1 MSGFNF
7 FNSNEA
13 PLPVGPYSSG
23 VILENGFIF
32 LSGQISLN
40 KNGEL
45 VGKNIREQTENVLN
59 KIKVILNEKG
69 YSIYDIIKCTV
80 YLKNINDFNEMNEV
94 YENFF
99 NGHKPVRTTIEV
111 SNLPKNALVEIEV
124 VCFCEEV
131 WSG

>member
-1 MSGFNF
+1 MSGFKF
-7 FNSNEA
+7 FNSSETS
-13 PLPVGPYSSG
+13 LPVGPYSTG
-23 VILENGFIF
+23 VILNNGFLF

-45 VGKNIREQTENVLN
+45 IGKDIKEQTENILN
-59 KIKVILNEKG
+59 NIKTILNEKG

-80 YLKNINDFNEMNEV
+80 YLKNMSDFKEMNEV

-111 SNLPKNALVEIEV
+111 SNLPKNALVEIEI
-124 VCFCEEV
+124 VCFRKEV
-131 WSG
+131 